1 MLPIVFALIPTIV
14 GTGEWEYEWHA
25 AQGDLLTPVFTAM
38 LIGLNN
44 SGKKGVLLFGKSS
57 FGSSKA
63 RKY

>member
-14 GTGEWEYEWHA
+14 GTGQWEHCYA
-25 AQGDLLTPVFTAM
+25 AQGDILTPVFTAM

-63 RKY
+63 CKY